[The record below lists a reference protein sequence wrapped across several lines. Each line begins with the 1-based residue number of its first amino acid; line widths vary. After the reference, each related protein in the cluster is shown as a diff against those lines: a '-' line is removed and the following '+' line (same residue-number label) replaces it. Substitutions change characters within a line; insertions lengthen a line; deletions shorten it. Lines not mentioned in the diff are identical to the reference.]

1 MPLKGIVDPS
11 ESDTRS
17 DAHALR
23 ERYSRELAGEPC
35 MLLCV
40 LEREGLLTADVGACW
55 YAQHFSQPY
64 LRLALE
70 MAGLLATVDR
80 EWYAKYTDPDL
91 LVTVL
96 ETEGLLTTEPGREWY
111 VRNIHPTYLHLA
123 LTKAGFQM
131 EDDFLL
137 DIDAILEEMEDA

>member
-1 MPLKGIVDPS
+1 MSLEGIIDPS
-11 ESDTRS
+11 ESDAYS

-23 ERYSRELAGEPC
+23 ERYCSQHASEPC

-55 YAQHFSQPY
+55 YAQRFPQPY

-70 MAGLLATVDR
+70 MTGLLATVDR
-80 EWYAKYTDPDL
+80 DWYAEYTDPDL

-96 ETEGLLTTEPGREWY
+96 EREGLLTTEPGREWY
-111 VRNIHPTYLHLA
+111 VRNVDPIYLPLA

-131 EDDFLL
+131 EDDLL
-137 DIDAILEEMEDA
+137 LGLSDPEEDA